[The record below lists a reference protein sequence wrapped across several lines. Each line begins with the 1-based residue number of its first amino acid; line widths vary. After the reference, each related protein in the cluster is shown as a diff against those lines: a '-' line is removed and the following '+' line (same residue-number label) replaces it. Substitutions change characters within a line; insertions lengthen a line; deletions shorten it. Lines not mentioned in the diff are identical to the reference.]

1 MENGDDY
8 EINKIMRHFVANNAK
23 AYHPYYDEIK
33 DHPGRDLMNIGSRL
47 AFLRDQRGLTQEE
60 LASSL
65 GISRAALSH
74 YEKNRR
80 EPDTE
85 TLGKVADLFQV
96 SIDYLVGR
104 TSQSNVTLDPEVR
117 QFSDRLELSD
127 EQLMEQFAL
136 TIDGRKLTAEEA
148 RRFIAFV
155 RAERN
160 MNNP

>member
-1 MENGDDY
+1 
-8 EINKIMRHFVANNAK
+8 
-23 AYHPYYDEIK
+23 
-33 DHPGRDLMNIGSRL
+33 MNIGSRL

-60 LASSL
+60 LATSL

-104 TSQSNVTLDPEVR
+104 TEQSNAVLDPEVR
-117 QFSDRLELSD
+117 QFADRLELSD
-127 EQLMEQFAL
+127 EQVLEQFTL
-136 TIDGRKLTAEEA
+136 TVDGRKLTPEEA

-160 MNNP
+160 MNI

>member
-1 MENGDDY
+1 
-8 EINKIMRHFVANNAK
+8 
-23 AYHPYYDEIK
+23 
-33 DHPGRDLMNIGSRL
+33 MNTGSRL

-60 LASSL
+60 LAASL

-74 YEKNRR
+74 YEKSRR

-85 TLGKVADLFQV
+85 TLGKIADLFQV

-104 TSQSNVTLDPEVR
+104 TSQPQTTLDPEVR
-117 QFSDRLELSD
+117 QFTDELELSD
-127 EQLMEQFAL
+127 EQLLSHFAL
-136 TIDGRKLTAEEA
+136 TIDGRKLTPEEA

-160 MNNP
+160 MNN

>member
-1 MENGDDY
+1 M
-8 EINKIMRHFVANNAK
+8 
-23 AYHPYYDEIK
+23 
-33 DHPGRDLMNIGSRL
+33 MNIGNRI

-60 LASSL
+60 LSSSL

-85 TLGKVADLFQV
+85 TLGKIADLFQV
-96 SIDYLVGR
+96 SLDYLVGR
-104 TSQSNVTLDPEVR
+104 TSQSTTTLDADVR
-117 QFSDRLELSD
+117 QFTDELELADD
-127 EQLMEQFAL
+127 ELLERFAL

-160 MNNP
+160 MNT

>member
-1 MENGDDY
+1 
-8 EINKIMRHFVANNAK
+8 
-23 AYHPYYDEIK
+23 
-33 DHPGRDLMNIGSRL
+33 MNIGSRI

-60 LASSL
+60 LATSL

-85 TLGKVADLFQV
+85 TLSKVADLFQV
-96 SIDYLVGR
+96 SLDYLAGR
-104 TSQSNVTLDPEVR
+104 TQQANAVLDADVR
-117 QFSDRLELSD
+117 KFADELELANSD
-127 EQLMEQFAL
+127 LLEKFAF
-136 TIDGRKLTAEEA
+136 TIDGRKLSPDEA

-160 MNNP
+160 MGE

>member
-1 MENGDDY
+1 M
-8 EINKIMRHFVANNAK
+8 
-23 AYHPYYDEIK
+23 
-33 DHPGRDLMNIGSRL
+33 MNIGNRI

-60 LASSL
+60 LSSSL

-85 TLGKVADLFQV
+85 TLGKIADLFQV
-96 SIDYLVGR
+96 SLDYLVGR
-104 TSQSNVTLDPEVR
+104 TSQSTTTLDADVR
-117 QFSDRLELSD
+117 QFTDELELADD
-127 EQLMEQFAL
+127 ELLERFAL

-160 MNNP
+160 MNS

>member
-1 MENGDDY
+1 
-8 EINKIMRHFVANNAK
+8 
-23 AYHPYYDEIK
+23 
-33 DHPGRDLMNIGSRL
+33 MNIGNRI

-60 LASSL
+60 LATSL

-85 TLGKVADLFQV
+85 TLSKIADLFHV
-96 SIDYLVGR
+96 SLDYLAGR
-104 TSQSNVTLDPEVR
+104 TQNATAVLDSDVR
-117 QFSDRLELSD
+117 KFTDELELSD
-127 EQLMEQFAL
+127 QDLLDNYSL
-136 TIDGRKLTAEEA
+136 TVDGRKLTPEEA

-160 MNNP
+160 LTN

>member
-1 MENGDDY
+1 
-8 EINKIMRHFVANNAK
+8 
-23 AYHPYYDEIK
+23 
-33 DHPGRDLMNIGSRL
+33 MNIGNRL

-60 LASSL
+60 LAASL

-74 YEKNRR
+74 YEKGRR

-85 TLGKVADLFQV
+85 TLGKIADLFQV

-104 TSQSNVTLDPEVR
+104 TSQPQTTLDPEIR
-117 QFSDRLELSD
+117 QFADELELSD
-127 EQLMEQFAL
+127 EQILEHFSL
-136 TIDGRKLTAEEA
+136 TIDGRKLTADEA

-160 MNNP
+160 MSS

>member
-1 MENGDDY
+1 
-8 EINKIMRHFVANNAK
+8 
-23 AYHPYYDEIK
+23 
-33 DHPGRDLMNIGSRL
+33 MNIGSRL

-60 LASSL
+60 LATSL

-104 TSQSNVTLDPEVR
+104 TAHSTVTLDPDVR
-117 QFSDRLELSD
+117 QFSDELELSND
-127 EQLMEQFAL
+127 QLLDNFAL

-160 MNNP
+160 MNSI

>member
-1 MENGDDY
+1 
-8 EINKIMRHFVANNAK
+8 
-23 AYHPYYDEIK
+23 
-33 DHPGRDLMNIGSRL
+33 MNIGSRI

-60 LASSL
+60 LATSL

-85 TLGKVADLFQV
+85 TLSKVADLFQV
-96 SIDYLVGR
+96 SLDYLAGR
-104 TSQSNVTLDPEVR
+104 TQQATAVLDADVR
-117 QFSDRLELSD
+117 KFADELELANSD
-127 EQLMEQFAL
+127 LLEKFAF
-136 TIDGRKLTAEEA
+136 TIDGRKLSPDEA

-160 MNNP
+160 MGE

>member
-1 MENGDDY
+1 M
-8 EINKIMRHFVANNAK
+8 
-23 AYHPYYDEIK
+23 
-33 DHPGRDLMNIGSRL
+33 MNIGNRI

-60 LASSL
+60 LSSSL

-85 TLGKVADLFQV
+85 TLGKIADLFQV
-96 SIDYLVGR
+96 SLDYLVGR
-104 TSQSNVTLDPEVR
+104 TSQSTATLDADVR
-117 QFSDRLELSD
+117 QFADELELAD
-127 EQLMEQFAL
+127 AELLERFAL

-160 MNNP
+160 MNP

>member
-1 MENGDDY
+1 
-8 EINKIMRHFVANNAK
+8 
-23 AYHPYYDEIK
+23 
-33 DHPGRDLMNIGSRL
+33 MNIGSRL

-60 LASSL
+60 LAASL

-74 YEKNRR
+74 YEKSRR

-85 TLGKVADLFQV
+85 TLGKIADLFQV

-104 TSQSNVTLDPEVR
+104 TPHPQTTLDPEIR
-117 QFSDRLELSD
+117 QFADELELSD
-127 EQLMEQFAL
+127 EQILDHFAL
-136 TIDGRKLTAEEA
+136 TVDGRKLTAEEA

-160 MNNP
+160 MNNG